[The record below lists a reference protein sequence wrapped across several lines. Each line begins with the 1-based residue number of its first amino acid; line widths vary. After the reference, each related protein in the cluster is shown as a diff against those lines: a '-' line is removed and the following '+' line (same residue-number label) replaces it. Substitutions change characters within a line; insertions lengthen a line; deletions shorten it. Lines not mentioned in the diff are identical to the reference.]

1 MKSIITLLFIIFIS
15 VASFAKSQ
23 PIVKKVETFTK
34 GIVLERTS
42 LVSFK
47 NIREGNKNNV
57 ARLYI
62 SKNSRIMKE
71 LSFFTK
77 NNRHN
82 QV

>member
-1 MKSIITLLFIIFIS
+1 MKSIVTLLFIIFIS

-23 PIVKKVETFTK
+23 PEVRKVNTITK

-47 NIREGNKNNV
+47 SISEVHKNTV
-57 ARLYI
+57 ARLYM

-71 LSFFTK
+71 LSFETK
-77 NNRHN
+77 RNRYK
-82 QV
+82 QA